1 MPYRCDPLNL
11 ELQSDQILQSLQYHH
26 LQTHATDNDISNDSQ
41 TKVSSMEDGQCL
53 LDEAT
58 SNELA
63 Y

>member
-1 MPYRCDPLNL
+1 MPYRYDPLNL
-11 ELQSDQILQSLQYHH
+11 ELQSDQILQSLRYHH
-26 LQTHATDNDISNDSQ
+26 PQTHATDSDISNDSQ
-41 TKVSSMEDGQCL
+41 TKVSSLEDDPSL